1 MSFIRPQP
9 IDHEIILDET
19 KIIMSKTDKKGIIE
33 YANQYFMN
41 ICGYDEWELMGE
53 PHNVIR
59 HPDMPK
65 IVFKLL
71 WDRLDDGKNIHALV
85 KNLAKDG
92 SFYWVITNFVTQYNE
107 KGEIIAYFSRRKKPP
122 RYAIEA
128 ITPIYKK
135 LIELEQEGGMD
146 ASGAFLVNF
155 LTENNLTYDEFIL
168 QVLKITQEQLDYYFS
183 DAY

>member
-1 MSFIRPQP
+1 
-9 IDHEIILDET
+9 
-19 KIIMSKTDKKGIIE
+19 
-33 YANQYFMN
+33 
-41 ICGYDEWELMGE
+41 MGE

-128 ITPIYKK
+128 IMPIYKK
-135 LIELEQEGGMD
+135 LIELEQDGGMD

-168 QVLKITQEQLDYYFS
+168 QILKITQEQLDYYFS

>member
-1 MSFIRPQP
+1 MSFKHPQP
-9 IDHEIILDET
+9 INHEIILDET

-33 YANQYFMN
+33 YANQYFVN
-41 ICGYDEWELMGE
+41 ICGYAEWELMGE
-53 PHNVIR
+53 PHNIIR

-92 SFYWVITNFVTQYNE
+92 SFYWVITNFETQYDE
-107 KGEIIAYFSRRKKPP
+107 DGKIIAYFSRRKKPP

-128 ITPIYKK
+128 IEPIYKK
-135 LIELEQEGGMD
+135 LIELEQEGGMKL
-146 ASGAFLVNF
+146 SGEFLVNF
-155 LTENNLTYDEFIL
+155 LSDSNLTYDEFIL
-168 QVLKITQEQLDYYFS
+168 KLLKITQDELDFYFS